1 MSIKKKNN
9 KPTLLTKISLTKT
22 RGKNPGSKNNGYIG
36 YVFLGILGVIFMYVG
51 VAGVVSV
58 SSPWWLGKG
67 DAPRHIDYA
76 WRVYNKQLPKFED
89 GLRQKDLNALR
100 KNLYRNQPAASNPP
114 LFYMIHAPFIGPSLK
129 SGQWQ
134 KAIAIGRALNILIG
148 VLCIAAFAWAGWLFG
163 GRRRHIFAITVPA
176 LAALM
181 HHFTIL
187 NLNYAVDVLL
197 VLFSTLALINM
208 YKIVQN
214 GLRLKYIIFLTI
226 LSIGGMATKVTYLP
240 FLLLSLASV
249 VISPMLNSG
258 SKNKKKIAKQVAWA
272 FLISLGIVISVIF
285 TIGWFY
291 YLRNYK
297 VTGNFTSNIPSD
309 YPSTRPYKTAYMV
322 LTGSGLW
329 RLLYWNY
336 SAIGTL
342 SIALI
347 SASTMG
353 FVAFLDRINLKG
365 ILRDKKKIV
374 NIAILICSF
383 VGMFLIQ
390 IKFSIGTGNYSF
402 RYLIPALLP
411 LALFLSYGL
420 LEPRWTKGQLVTIFL
435 LLIGGSTIYRASNLS
450 VENPSLPS
458 LTQISQSF
466 KGLPDMVATNG
477 ISRSALIGLLF
488 SFVFG
493 AALISI
499 SLFNVLS
506 PEIDKNAPFIKK
518 V

>member
-9 KPTLLTKISLTKT
+9 KPTLLTKISLTKN
-22 RGKNPGSKNNGYIG
+22 RGKNPDSKSKRYIG
-36 YVFLGILGVIFMYVG
+36 YIFLGILGVIFMYVG

-134 KAIAIGRALNILIG
+134 KAIAIGRALNIFIG
-148 VLCIAAFAWAGWLFG
+148 ILCVFAFAWAGWLFG
-163 GRRRHIFAITVPA
+163 GKRRQVFAITVPA

-208 YKIVQN
+208 HKIIQN
-214 GLRLKYIIFLTI
+214 GLRLKYVIFLTI

-240 FLLLSLASV
+240 FLLLSMASV
-249 VISPMLNSG
+249 VISPMLNSD
-258 SKNKKKIAKQVAWA
+258 SKNKKKIAKKVAIA
-272 FLISLGIVISVIF
+272 LLIGLGIAMAVMF

-291 YLRNYK
+291 YLHNYK
-297 VTGNFTSNIPSD
+297 VTGNFSSNIPSN
-309 YPSTRPYKTAYMV
+309 YPSLRPYKTAYMV

-329 RLLYWNY
+329 RLLYWNF

-347 SASTMG
+347 SAGSMG
-353 FVAFLDRINLKG
+353 FIAFLDRINTKDLLK
-365 ILRDKKKIV
+365 DKKRIV
-374 NIAILICSF
+374 NIALLICSF
-383 VGMFLIQ
+383 VGMFMIQ
-390 IKFSIGTGNYSF
+390 IKFAIGTGNYSF
-402 RYLIPALLP
+402 RYMIPALLP

-420 LEPRWTKGQLVTIFL
+420 LEPRWARGQLVTIFL
-435 LLIGGSTIYRASNLS
+435 ILIGGSTIYRASNLS

-458 LTQISQSF
+458 LTQVSQAL
-466 KGLPDMVATNG
+466 KGLPDMVVANG

-488 SFVFG
+488 SFIFG
-493 AALISI
+493 AALICISI
-499 SLFNVLS
+499 FRLANSA
-506 PEIDKNAPFIKK
+506 IDENS
-518 V
+518 